1 MKFTDCLVSVAC
13 LASTVSAFGNHAHRH
28 GLLQLPRAF
37 SREGIWLYPALHPDH
52 DSDDLRHLD
61 PQLSKTLHYS
71 QEGHRPALHGAKHAQ
86 LQSTFSGPTVA
97 LEHSSHVKDVVC
109 DGKNKTIQVCFKTP
123 EALQRVQT
131 SWKDE
136 IDSDTFNLVTYHMGC
151 GDQTGDHRSFFRAS
165 NPTVDDE
172 ECMTVS
178 AEPLNE
184 RQAIHAGDLSWG
196 TFLHPEYQKRQPA
209 KGHVKTTM
217 PEQPT
222 GETVDITKDPDAVQA
237 FFDTTIN
244 TDIPDKETQ
253 PLDFM
258 DNNYNQL
265 SKRGLFSWI
274 LEGIQSIVKIIQ
286 VATKIWVRVVILRVR
301 ITIEYAIVVASLI
314 MVPFGRPF
322 DRAYHADLPFDLHT
336 ATNIGIGSDAAS
348 FLGGPQNGFV
358 LAQEGVAW
366 NVQCVDCG
374 ARGHFSFDGRLA
386 FSTPNGL
393 TAAEIA
399 LTNHEPLEI
408 DAVFRINLNGRVL
421 KNKGNSKYK
430 TAFTKELYNV
440 GLPGLWIPK
449 IVAIGPMVTVSTG
462 VSLYFDGHMEIVT
475 GAKFQID
482 KGLVTLNSTKGGRNE
497 ASGFHPSAQWVMA
510 GSQGKEKVDGGIK
523 GNAVAT
529 FDSNIPVGLEFG
541 INVLSGFKETLGVF
555 FDPSVYFTAGISVNE
570 GHKCDQGI
578 EMRAGAKGRSY
589 SSGLGIWE
597 YQFGEW
603 KLMEKGLGCL
613 RWNHG
618 FEFKADDVEPD
629 VQLGQEVAQTLGEV
643 PSDRNATVK
652 KPGAVLAASA
662 NASQH
667 EYHDYEQHDGQGQ
680 VPLPS
685 TQGFRMI
692 QDANLTSTL
701 VSGTDGNV
709 YLVNNSAAYDISAPW
724 GSLDLTKNT
733 FNYDVFGRLI
743 HYNHTQTRK
752 SAMVKVGVAHG
763 EAMPVGHR
771 QMSFTLQEGKDEAYL
786 LSYKY
791 DPTAEDPDYQA
802 DPGLADENVMFCFPT
817 VCQVADGLQLYASR
831 YVVTGDGK
839 ALFILSDGLRADV
852 TKAYKI
858 DLKALGLD
866 IEPTQCR
873 TVRLVSNFNKSMAG

>member
-71 QEGHRPALHGAKHAQ
+71 QEGHRH
-86 LQSTFSGPTVA
+86 
-97 LEHSSHVKDVVC
+97 
-109 DGKNKTIQVCFKTP
+109 
-123 EALQRVQT
+123 
-131 SWKDE
+131 
-136 IDSDTFNLVTYHMGC
+136 
-151 GDQTGDHRSFFRAS
+151 QTGDHRSFFRAS

-274 LEGIQSIVKIIQ
+274 LEGIQSIVKVSVHISLTLKTRCSRICSQIIQ
-286 VATKIWVRVVILRVR
+286 VATKIWVRVVILR
-301 ITIEYAIVVASLI
+301 
-314 MVPFGRPF
+314 
-322 DRAYHADLPFDLHT
+322 
-336 ATNIGIGSDAAS
+336 
-348 FLGGPQNGFV
+348 NGFV

-475 GAKFQID
+475 GA
-482 KGLVTLNSTKGGRNE
+482 
-497 ASGFHPSAQWVMA
+497 
-510 GSQGKEKVDGGIK
+510 
-523 GNAVAT
+523 
-529 FDSNIPVGLEFG
+529 
-541 INVLSGFKETLGVF
+541 
-555 FDPSVYFTAGISVNE
+555 
-570 GHKCDQGI
+570 
-578 EMRAGAKGRSY
+578 
-589 SSGLGIWE
+589 
-597 YQFGEW
+597 
-603 KLMEKGLGCL
+603 
-613 RWNHG
+613 
-618 FEFKADDVEPD
+618 
-629 VQLGQEVAQTLGEV
+629 
-643 PSDRNATVK
+643 
-652 KPGAVLAASA
+652 
-662 NASQH
+662 
-667 EYHDYEQHDGQGQ
+667 
-680 VPLPS
+680 
-685 TQGFRMI
+685 
-692 QDANLTSTL
+692 
-701 VSGTDGNV
+701 
-709 YLVNNSAAYDISAPW
+709 
-724 GSLDLTKNT
+724 
-733 FNYDVFGRLI
+733 
-743 HYNHTQTRK
+743 
-752 SAMVKVGVAHG
+752 
-763 EAMPVGHR
+763 
-771 QMSFTLQEGKDEAYL
+771 
-786 LSYKY
+786 
-791 DPTAEDPDYQA
+791 
-802 DPGLADENVMFCFPT
+802 
-817 VCQVADGLQLYASR
+817 
-831 YVVTGDGK
+831 
-839 ALFILSDGLRADV
+839 
-852 TKAYKI
+852 
-858 DLKALGLD
+858 
-866 IEPTQCR
+866 
-873 TVRLVSNFNKSMAG
+873 